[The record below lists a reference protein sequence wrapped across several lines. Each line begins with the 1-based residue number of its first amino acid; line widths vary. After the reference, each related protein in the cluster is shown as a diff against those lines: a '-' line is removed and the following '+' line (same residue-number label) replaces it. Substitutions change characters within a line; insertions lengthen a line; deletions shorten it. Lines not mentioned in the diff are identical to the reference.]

1 MTDDP
6 GSPEPERLFPECVF
20 TETRLPGGELLLEAF
35 RFKETGSW
43 PMTAVARSS

>member
-35 RFKETGSW
+35 VSRRRAHG
-43 PMTAVARSS
+43 R